1 MKSEELHESAE
12 DIEFLN
18 QEKEDKAFVEIL
30 STTIREIE
38 IPFAKRE
45 ELFVYLDISLD
56 CLERSLTE
64 EFFLDSTISNH
75 AKERIDSY
83 FYKNRYIDI
92 FDVPANSFYSFSNY
106 IFYDSGIATYNF
118 NINAITRKIQKEMG
132 TEVYMDKEKMLEC
145 SNRISAAHKKYKI
158 DNLLVDPYSYIIAK
172 KHCDT
177 MIEFLTDRNVYEALL
192 NDAMKEIEKNQGRF
206 NKAILESKKIH
217 FLSRLD
223 KIYPLA
229 VRESGLTTN
238 WYVLLEEYI
247 EKIEELFPEDKS
259 TEQLKSKVT
268 MYLFQSLFNHLDI
281 DTKHESFYRLM
292 SRITGIAYETTVKY
306 LTDTTMCTSNDAY
319 AKNALYAIEL
329 LEKFKVRESEYRKGQ
344 SDDPQD
350 NLTPIICKL
359 LKDLKSLKEMD
370 SSNKDKI
377 ENLKKKYNI

>member
-1 MKSEELHESAE
+1 
-12 DIEFLN
+12 
-18 QEKEDKAFVEIL
+18 
-30 STTIREIE
+30 
-38 IPFAKRE
+38 
-45 ELFVYLDISLD
+45 
-56 CLERSLTE
+56 
-64 EFFLDSTISNH
+64 
-75 AKERIDSY
+75 
-83 FYKNRYIDI
+83 
-92 FDVPANSFYSFSNY
+92 
-106 IFYDSGIATYNF
+106 
-118 NINAITRKIQKEMG
+118 
-132 TEVYMDKEKMLEC
+132 
-145 SNRISAAHKKYKI
+145 
-158 DNLLVDPYSYIIAK
+158 
-172 KHCDT
+172 